1 MFLVNF
7 SLGSL
12 IPVGSFIREAR
23 VVGSLYLSVCLN
35 SQFHVSFQSAPW
47 FEPIF
52 KAIVRSCPSKLKQHF
67 KFPANNFFYVEIL
80 AAFLLL
86 LAVSITS
93 TSSGN
98 LVLMWE

>member
-1 MFLVNF
+1 MFLDNF

-47 FEPIF
+47 FEPSTPLF
-52 KAIVRSCPSKLKQHF
+52 RAVLQSKSDVDIGGDQHIQLQSTLYDVN
-67 KFPANNFFYVEIL
+67 PRHHMMWIECLPIYWYG
-80 AAFLLL
+80 
-86 LAVSITS
+86 TS
-93 TSSGN
+93 
-98 LVLMWE
+98 